1 MALAAAELARL
12 VSRGVPQG
20 APTGEGAHPEGERPK
35 ALPLG
40 LGRWLAAVDAAL
52 PDGGLPRGA
61 VVEVASPLG
70 LARGTSIAVAACAA
84 AQRASVA
91 WSPRAAWCA
100 WLDPW
105 GTLNAPGLGGSG
117 PGRGGVDLERLLVV
131 RPTTALLAR
140 TATRV
145 VGSGAFAV
153 VVIDTVAPL
162 GRSRAATGGVESAGE
177 VGVEDAFA
185 PVRLDR
191 WPNVVRR
198 LALAVEGTET
208 IVVLLTDLAAARGLP
223 LPVAMRVEL
232 QREAV
237 STDPA
242 GLAAVGRSS
251 LRIAK
256 ERHGRVAGPVPLDE
270 DRPDEGDPAAR
281 HDDRPGLR
289 PALRSATS
297 VG

>member
-1 MALAAAELARL
+1 MALAASELAHL
-12 VSRGVPQG
+12 VSRGPSHP
-20 APTGEGAHPEGERPK
+20 ASSPEGAARPK

-40 LGRWLAAVDAAL
+40 LPPRRGMAGAATERRGWLAAVDAAL

-70 LARGTSIAVAACAA
+70 LARSTSIAVAACAA

-100 WLDPW
+100 WVDPW
-105 GTLNAPGLGGSG
+105 GTLHAAGIRGPGLD
-117 PGRGGVDLERLLVV
+117 RGGVDLERLLVV
-131 RPTTALLAR
+131 RPTTTLLAR

-162 GRSRAATGGVESAGE
+162 GSSAEGSSAEGWSGGDGSGDRASRGG
-177 VGVEDAFA
+177 DAFA
-185 PVRLDR
+185 AVRLDR

-208 IVVLLTDLAAARGLP
+208 IVLLLTDLAAARGLP

-232 QREAV
+232 QREV
-237 STDPA
+237 VTDP
-242 GLAAVGRSS
+242 GAAVVDRSS

-256 ERHGRVAGPVPLDE
+256 ERHGRVAGPVSLDE
-270 DRPDEGDPAAR
+270 D
-281 HDDRPGLR
+281 GLH